1 MSADATDALSSAL
14 AGMSAEDGPGA
25 TTASGGDLDP
35 VAVDAGRLAGRV
47 EVLLWAQSEL
57 QVELDHLRATDRFA
71 DTRGLENF
79 LARVKDSLLAVQD
92 GTGAWAGLVR
102 SAVEA
107 ARVVGAAAEAVPD
120 EEMGG

>member
-1 MSADATDALSSAL
+1 MSETATDALSSAL
-14 AGMSAEDGPGA
+14 AGMSAEDGVGA
-25 TTASGGDLDP
+25 TGLSGGSLDP

-57 QVELDHLRATDRFA
+57 QVELDLLRATDRFA

-102 SAVEA
+102 TA
-107 ARVVGAAAEAVPD
+107 VGAVDTGGTAAEAVP
-120 EEMGG
+120 EAEMGG